1 MFKLFDLTGRVA
13 LVTGGSK
20 GIGRAIAQGFVD
32 AGANVVISSRHEDEL
47 RAAIDE
53 IGQRNSEIDQ
63 RNNEIGP
70 GPGEIGRG
78 GQVKHVVADMTVRD
92 DVKRLADEAAGAF
105 GGVDI
110 LVNNAGSNI
119 PQELEKI
126 SDEDWDRILELNVT
140 SCMILTRALVP
151 NMKERKW
158 GRIIHLSSI
167 MALASNPGRSAYSAT
182 KAALVG
188 MTRAMA
194 LELGPYNITVNCLN
208 PGPILTDLPGSLLS
222 DAQKKSFD
230 DRTAIGRWGSPAELA
245 GPAIL
250 LASDAGSYIT
260 GQTLV
265 VDGGTLC
272 RTF

>member
-1 MFKLFDLTGRVA
+1 MELFNLAGRVA

-20 GIGRAIAQGFVD
+20 GIGKAIARGLAEACAD
-32 AGANVVISSRHEDEL
+32 VVISSRHEDEL
-47 RAAIDE
+47 RSAAEE
-53 IGQRNSEIDQ
+53 IGNGLKART
-63 RNNEIGP
+63 
-70 GPGEIGRG
+70 
-78 GQVKHVVADMTVRD
+78 KFLVADMTVRE
-92 DVKRLADEAAGAF
+92 DVKRLAGDAVKAF
-105 GGVDI
+105 GRVDI

-140 SCMILTRALVP
+140 SCMVLTRALVP
-151 NMKERKW
+151 AMKERKW

-182 KAALVG
+182 KAALIG

-194 LELGPYNITVNCLN
+194 LELGPYGITVNCLN
-208 PGPILTDLPGSLLS
+208 PGPILTDLPGSLLT
-222 DAQKKSFD
+222 DAQKKSFA
-230 DRTAIGRWGSPAELA
+230 DRTAMGRWGQPAELA
-245 GPAIL
+245 GPALL
-250 LASDAGSYIT
+250 LASDAGSYVT